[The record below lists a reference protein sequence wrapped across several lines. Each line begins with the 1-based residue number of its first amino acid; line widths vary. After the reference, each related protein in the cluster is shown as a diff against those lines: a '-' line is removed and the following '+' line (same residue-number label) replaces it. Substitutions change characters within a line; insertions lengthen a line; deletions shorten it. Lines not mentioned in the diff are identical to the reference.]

1 MTPATKWR
9 IAFATAGTAAFM
21 LLYSQPWD
29 DPVMIVYD
37 LAAAPLVF
45 CFVGGVAFDL
55 LRDRAARTLIVRVLM
70 LAPIT
75 VVPVLRALGVA
86 DISGHLTC
94 ALAIGIYEACARGNS
109 TAARVWAALVPVVVL
124 AIRLHWQGLPVEVD
138 TVAGLVVGA
147 AVGVVGAVWVRSLKH
162 GDDA

>member
-1 MTPATKWR
+1 
-9 IAFATAGTAAFM
+9 M
-21 LLYSQPWD
+21 LLYSQPRD
-29 DPVMIVYD
+29 SVMIVYD

-55 LRDRAARTLIVRVLM
+55 LRDRAERTLIVRALM
-70 LAPIT
+70 LVPIT

-94 ALAIGIYEACARGNS
+94 ALAIGIYEACARGNPIVM
-109 TAARVWAALVPVVVL
+109 RVWASIVPVVVL
-124 AIRLHWQGLPVEVD
+124 GIRLHWQGWPVEVD
-138 TVAGLVVGA
+138 TVAGLVAGA
-147 AVGVVGAVWVRSLKH
+147 AIGVVGAVWARALEH